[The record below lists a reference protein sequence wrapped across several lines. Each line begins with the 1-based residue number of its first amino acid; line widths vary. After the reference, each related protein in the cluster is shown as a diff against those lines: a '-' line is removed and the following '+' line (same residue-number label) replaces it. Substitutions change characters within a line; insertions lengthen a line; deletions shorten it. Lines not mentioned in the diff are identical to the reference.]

1 MNRTYRLVWN
11 RALRVVQVAS
21 ELSSSEGAAAD
32 GTNAAPP
39 RMTRLFSAL
48 LAAGLCLSSAV
59 VFAQNAAPGGSGNSA
74 AAGRVLSGAG
84 GAGNGT
90 GGQATHVGSSFDAS
104 VIDGASANNGVGGS
118 GASGIDDPEGATGVG
133 GAGGA
138 VGAPGTVIVGGR
150 GGDGSTGH
158 APGGGGGGGA
168 GVYTTAT
175 SYNVSATTITGGAGG
190 HGGGQD
196 LIAGGAGGGGGGAGL
211 VSGVASGFVLN
222 LSAGQS
228 ITGGAGGAGGA
239 GSTTGVSVGGGG
251 GGGGDGVLITGTAGK
266 VTNANGATITGGVGG
281 AAGGGNSASG
291 GSGASGAGIRALASG
306 LHVTNNGT
314 IAGGAATGNGA
325 AGNAIVTQDSAD
337 IENYG
342 TLAGGA
348 FTGGHASALLFNGAG
363 NVLGLHAGT
372 VIQGAIELASNASAS
387 IVADAA
393 VSLNGV
399 TLDGGT
405 ADVVFN
411 ATNGG
416 SIDLGGDLTGTGTVR
431 STGVGSLTLDNVNLT
446 GSLAL
451 SHTGGTHTAGTVQT
465 TGAQTY
471 LGGVT
476 LDGATLFSS
485 ASNIGFNGV
494 TAGTDALSVTAGG
507 TITASGVVTLGGS
520 SVFTALGH
528 DITMTNA
535 GNRFAGLLTATGR
548 NIAIASNSAL
558 SVGPVSATGNV
569 TLTGTAITLQNDLQ
583 ATGTLTLTGDSVT
596 QTAGGVVVG
605 TLTGSTT
612 GDFVLASTNNAIATL
627 GNLTAQNATLA
638 GATPVNITGTVNVQS
653 LALSSAGR
661 SVLTGTLTS
670 TGNITLQSGTE
681 LAVGGGGTTGAL
693 TGNVVDNGTLSF
705 NRSNNVSFTGDLSG
719 AGALVKNGAGKLL
732 FDGDGSGFT
741 GNTTV
746 SAGSLIVGSAANSTA
761 VLGGPNGAGAGVTV
775 NGSGTLGG
783 HGTIATNVDVLSGGT
798 LSPGNSV
805 GTLTVDGN
813 LTLEQGSTLQ
823 AEFGGLGSGDQV
835 VVSGNLAL
843 NGATLNVV
851 DAGGMT
857 NGVYNLF
864 STGGTLST
872 SNGGLV
878 LGTTPPGHPLTLQ
891 YLTSFGQVNLIDNST
906 SNLSFWNANGLAS
919 ATQMGG
925 GTGVWSTTA
934 PNWTDATG
942 TQPNGQMSPQPGFAI
957 FGGAAGTVTVDGTPG
972 QLQATG
978 MQFLTDGYTLTGDSV
993 QLLTTDG
1000 TTPIIRVGDGTASSA
1015 PYTATVSSVLTG
1027 NQGMEKADAGT
1038 LVLTAANTY
1047 TGNTVV
1053 SGGTLAVSAD
1063 NNLGDAANGVTLQG
1077 GTLGITGT
1085 SFTTTDRALTL
1096 ASGTGGTLA
1105 VADAGNVFNWH
1116 GGITGAGTLTVQGPG
1131 TLLLDHA
1138 NSYTGDT
1145 VVNGTL
1151 QLAANGA
1158 IGTGALVLNGGSR
1171 VALYAPGTTL
1181 ANSVVVGGETTLDTG
1196 AGTATLTGAVS
1207 SAAGSD
1213 TSLDIVH
1220 KTGTGTLLLANA
1232 VSLGAVNIDAGTL
1245 QIGNGA
1251 TSGSLA
1257 GNVVNNGALVFQRAD
1272 NTSFGGVLSGA
1283 GTVSKLGAGNLQLT
1297 GDSSAF
1303 AGSTTVSSGSLQVD
1317 GSLGGSLT
1325 FASGTTFTGNGTA
1338 GNVTLQSGSILSPGG
1353 AGIGKLA
1360 TAGDLTVAAGTQ
1372 YSLDLDNT
1380 GHSDMVSVGGKA
1392 TLQGGSVVS
1401 LASAAGKWSPTA
1413 TYTILTAANGVSGTF
1428 SNVSSNLAFL
1438 TPQLAYTANAVNL
1451 TLTRNDILFAD
1462 IGATRNQKATAAAIE
1477 SIGEDQPVFDTVVK
1491 LDAASARRAYDQLSG
1506 EIHAN
1511 LQGAIADD
1519 DRYKREAINQHLLT
1533 QFADETEDSFA
1544 TWASAWGHRGHHD
1557 EDGNASKLDA
1567 SGSGVFVGADKGIA
1581 DRSRIGVALGS
1592 GRVSADAR
1600 DDSASGNT
1608 LTAAIY
1614 GGADFGDVMIQA
1626 GGIYSRYDIDT
1637 HRTVDV
1643 DSLAGRLSG
1652 TTKAHSLQGFVEGSY
1667 EFRWDSGALAP
1678 FLNITQ
1684 QQLRTNSSDERGSNA
1699 ALHVMGNKSD
1709 LTYGTLGVRGRKDFG
1724 EDGRFGIFGSVG
1736 WQHAAGDTDTSSK
1749 QRFLEGGNVFEVMGT
1764 PVGKNAGVGVFG
1776 VRFLATP
1783 TVTIDASWNGQFASE
1798 AKDQS
1803 ARLALNWVF

>member
-21 ELSSSEGAAAD
+21 ELSSSEGAAA
-32 GTNAAPP
+32 GAVNATAP
-39 RMTRLFSAL
+39 RMTRLLSAL
-48 LAAGLCLSSAV
+48 LAAGLCVSSAV
-59 VFAQNAAPGGSGNSA
+59 VFAQDSAPGGSGSSA
-74 AAGRVLSGAG
+74 AAGRVVSGAG

-90 GGQATHVGSSFDAS
+90 GGQASHVDAS
-104 VIDGASANNGVGGS
+104 HNAGLVDGASPNNGVGGS
-118 GASGIDDPEGATGVG
+118 GATGIDDSEGATGAG

-138 VGAPGTVIVGGR
+138 PGAPGTVIVGGR
-150 GGDGSTGH
+150 GGDGSTGD

-175 SYNVSATTITGGAGG
+175 SYNVSATSITGGAGG
-190 HGGGQD
+190 NGGGQD
-196 LIAGGAGGGGGGAGL
+196 LLSGAGGGGGGGAGL
-211 VSGVASGFVLN
+211 ISGVASGFVLN
-222 LSAGQS
+222 LAAGQS

-239 GSTTGVSVGGGG
+239 GGTAGVSVGGGG

-266 VTNANGATITGGVGG
+266 VTNTNGATITGGVGG
-281 AAGGGNSASG
+281 AGGGGNSASG
-291 GSGASGAGIRALASG
+291 SNGASGAGIRALASG

-325 AGNAIVTQDSAD
+325 AGNAIVTQGSAD

-348 FTGGHASALLFNGAG
+348 VTGGNASAVLFNGTG
-363 NVLGLHAGT
+363 SVLGLHAGT

-393 VSLNGV
+393 VSLKGV

-405 ADVVFN
+405 ADVIFN
-411 ATNGG
+411 AANGG
-416 SIDLGGDLTGTGTVR
+416 SIDVGGAITGTGTVR
-431 STGVGSLTLDNVNLT
+431 STGVGSLTLADVNLT

-465 TGAQTY
+465 TGDQTY
-471 LGGVT
+471 TSGVT
-476 LDGATLFSS
+476 LDADTTFTSG
-485 ASNIGFNGV
+485 SNIGFSSTLTGANS
-494 TAGTDALSVTAGG
+494 LSVTAGG
-507 TITASGVVTLGGS
+507 TITAIGVVSIGGTS
-520 SVFTALGH
+520 LFDAAGH
-528 DITMTNA
+528 DISLANA
-535 GNRFAGLLTATGR
+535 GNVFGGLVTATGR
-548 NIAIASNSAL
+548 NIALSSGGAL
-558 SVGPVSATGNV
+558 
-569 TLTGTAITLQNDLQ
+569 TLDAID
-583 ATGTLTLTGDSVT
+583 ATGTLTLSGSSVA
-596 QTAGGVVVG
+596 QAAGSGVVAS
-605 TLTGSTT
+605 TLTGNLSGNLTL
-612 GDFVLASTNNAIATL
+612 DSTNNNIGTL
-627 GNLTAQNATLA
+627 GNLTAQNVTLA
-638 GATPVNITGTVNVQS
+638 GVAPLNITGTVNVQS
-653 LALSSAGR
+653 FALSSVGR

-670 TGNITLQSGTE
+670 AGNVTLQAGTE
-681 LAVGGGGTTGAL
+681 LAVGGGGTTGSL

-705 NRSNNVSFTGDLSG
+705 NRSDDVSFAGDLSG
-719 AGALVKNGAGKLL
+719 AGAFVKNGAGKLL

-741 GNTTV
+741 GVTTV
-746 SAGSLIVGSAANSTA
+746 SAGSLIVGSTATSTA
-761 VLGGPNGAGAGVTV
+761 VLGGPSGAGAGVTV
-775 NGSGTLGG
+775 NSGGTLGG
-783 HGTIATNVDVLSGGT
+783 HGTIAANVDVLSGGT

-813 LTLEQGSTLQ
+813 LSLEQGSTLQ
-823 AEFGGLGSGDQV
+823 AEFGASGVSDQV
-835 VVSGNLAL
+835 IVSGNLAL

-851 DAGGMT
+851 NVVNAGGMG

-864 STGGTLST
+864 STGGTLTT
-872 SNGGLV
+872 SNGGLI
-878 LGTTPPGHPLTLQ
+878 LGTTPAGHPLTLQ

-906 SNLSFWNANGLAS
+906 ADLSFWNANGLAS

-925 GTGVWSTTA
+925 GSGTWSTTV

-993 QLLTTDG
+993 QLVTSDG

-1027 NQGMEKADAGT
+1027 NQGLEKADAGT

-1047 TGNTVV
+1047 TGNTAV
-1053 SGGTLAVSAD
+1053 SGGTLSVSTD

-1085 SFTTTDRALTL
+1085 SYTTTDRALTL
-1096 ASGTGGTLA
+1096 ATGTGGTLA
-1105 VADAGNVFNWH
+1105 IADAGNTFNWH
-1116 GGITGAGTLTVQGPG
+1116 GAITGAGTLTVQGPG

-1151 QLAANGA
+1151 QLAENDA

-1171 VALYAPGTTL
+1171 VALYAPATTL

-1196 AGTATLTGAVS
+1196 AGSATLTGAVS
-1207 SAAGSD
+1207 NAAGSD

-1220 KTGTGTLLLANA
+1220 KTGAGTLVLTNA

-1245 QIGNGA
+1245 QVGNGA
-1251 TSGSLA
+1251 ASGSLA
-1257 GNVVNNGALVFQRAD
+1257 ANVVNNGALVFNRAD
-1272 NTSFGGVLSGA
+1272 NIGFDGVLTGA
-1283 GTVSKLGAGNLQLT
+1283 GTVSKLGAGNLQFT

-1303 AGSTTVSSGSLQVD
+1303 NGSTTVAAGSLQVD
-1317 GSLGGSLT
+1317 GKLGGSLT
-1325 FASGTTFTGNGTA
+1325 FASGTTFAGNGTA
-1338 GNVTLQSGSILSPGG
+1338 GNVTLQSGSVLSPGG
-1353 AGIGKLA
+1353 AGIGRLA
-1360 TAGDLTVAAGTQ
+1360 TTGDLTVAAGTQ
-1372 YSLDLDNT
+1372 YALDLDNA
-1380 GHSDMVSVGGKA
+1380 GNSDTVSVDGKA

-1413 TYTILTAANGVSGTF
+1413 TYTILTAGNGVSGTF
-1428 SNVSSNLAFL
+1428 SDVSSNLAFL
-1438 TPQLAYTANAVNL
+1438 TPQLSYAANAVNL
-1451 TLTRNDILFAD
+1451 TLIRNDILFAD
-1462 IGATRNQKATAAAIE
+1462 IGATRNQKATAGAIE

-1567 SGSGVFVGADKGIA
+1567 SGSGVFVGADKGIG

-1592 GRVSADAR
+1592 GRVSADTR

-1678 FLNITQ
+1678 FVNIAQ
-1684 QQLRTNSSDERGSNA
+1684 QELRTNSSNERGSDA
-1699 ALHVMGNKSD
+1699 ALHIMGNKSD
-1709 LTYGTLGVRGRKDFG
+1709 LTYGTFGVRGRKDFG

-1749 QRFLEGGNVFEVMGT
+1749 QRFLEGGNAFEVMGT